1 MTAVIL
7 KSRRRGHGLKR
18 AARRLLVVGGLLW
31 LAGLGWFTATLL
43 AGVADPDTPTDAIVV
58 LTGGS
63 QRIEGGLKLLAEGK
77 AKKLFISGVYQGV
90 DTAEML
96 RLSRA
101 TPQWVACC
109 VVLGHAADNTV
120 GNAFETALWLQHEG
134 YRSIRLVTANYHMR
148 RALLEFHR
156 VMPDVAIIPNPVVP
170 DGARWDPWWAWRGPV
185 YLVVVEYTKYLGA
198 LARPLWSG
206 PSVLP
211 ADDAAEHRA

>member
-1 MTAVIL
+1 MSALIL
-7 KSRRRGHGLKR
+7 KTRRRGGPKR
-18 AARRLLVVGGLLW
+18 AGLLLVTGILLLW

-63 QRIEGGLKLLAEGK
+63 QRIEGGLKLLADGK

-120 GNAFETALWLQHEG
+120 GNALETALWLRHEG

-148 RALLEFHR
+148 RALLEFRR
-156 VMPDVAIIPNPVVP
+156 VVPDVEIIPHPVVP

-211 ADDAAEHRA
+211 AGDASGQRA